1 MANIEWTTEAVRDLE
16 KLDRAVAKRIVR
28 KTTWLSENFE
38 QITPEPLSGDLSGT
52 YKLRVGSWRVI
63 YTIENLTLV
72 IRFIGHRKEIYQS

>member
-1 MANIEWTTEAVRDLE
+1 MANIEWTTDAVRDLE